1 MRKFLLITWLLC
13 TVLVIKAT
21 PEDVKVGNLWYSV
34 TVTDEGK
41 SAIVIKPQNS
51 ESYTGTVT
59 IPSTISGTFKN
70 ETPFTDVP
78 VTEIRQDAFK
88 SQTGVTSVVIEEG
101 VTLIGSNAFN
111 GASQLVEISIPESVV
126 EIKGGAFSGCT
137 KLGKVTFGSIK
148 SLCNISFEKDNS
160 NPIYYAKGFYIS
172 NEQIKTLVIPCD
184 AVSISDY
191 AFNNCTSLTS
201 LTIEEG
207 VTSIGKSAFSSC
219 TSLTSVS
226 IPSTITQIGEDAFN
240 IASGTLTKATF
251 SSVKD
256 LCNIDFVNVRSNP
269 LYVANHLY
277 IDENEQTSVTLP
289 YVSAIKPR
297 VFAGA
302 SFLESVS
309 IPSVVKFIGEDA
321 FLNCTKIGTVSYSS
335 SDQLTTM
342 QYDSSTSNPLYYG
355 ATPVVEGLALGTL
368 EFATDIS
375 NDAFTNAKWLTEI
388 KVGPNVT
395 SIGDRAFSG
404 CSNLSKITFSGTPT
418 LQRIGQE
425 AFRSCSSLREID
437 LPESLTTL
445 GTLAFRSTSL
455 TEISIPS
462 ACTDIG
468 TSVFEWCTRLT
479 TVNFDSSSG
488 LTTIPNYIFN
498 NCSNLTTVTL
508 PDGIEAIGEGAFKN
522 CSKLAAPPMSQSLTT
537 IGKSAFDGCKGFT
550 NLMLSETGQLSEIGE
565 SAFNNCSN
573 ITMVS
578 LPATIDIIND
588 NAFSGCTSLA
598 DIYILRETVPTR
610 IYQHSFGDRESQIV
624 LHVETEDAKT
634 AYENSNDIWKNFKEI
649 VTKSNSTLTFYI
661 NENEDSKY
669 CVSGE
674 AGKPFD
680 HAGIPD
686 YSGNGLFTG
695 WWDKNGQIVEVPAVM
710 PSGDMDFYGYLAS
723 EYNPGKF
730 TYLLQ
735 PAETKNN
742 RRLEARATIIG
753 HSLTQSDTKVEIS
766 ASVSVNANVYAVDSI
781 APDVFVGAEMYSV
794 SLPESVKAIGN
805 GAFKNCQ
812 NLQSVNIPATLTTI
826 SDHLFEG
833 CTGLTSIEIPATVK
847 RIGYQA
853 FNNTGLTEITIPA
866 TITEM
871 DNEVFKECKKLE
883 KAVFGEGFTLPV
895 PKYTFW
901 KCTNLKD
908 VTLMGTMGVIG
919 LNAFQECDSLKTI
932 ELPEGISFISAYA
945 FAGCKVLNRITLPAT
960 ISMIGSQAFNGCT
973 KLAQI
978 TVNKTGS
985 TPAAATDAFDEATY
999 NTAFL
1004 YVENK
1009 TLYQSADPWKKF
1021 TNIATQTNYNLVY
1034 KVDSDDYKTVSLKA
1048 GSTITPEAKPEGY
1061 GDREFSGWKE
1071 LPDIMPANDITVEG
1085 CFKYELKFYEN
1096 SVADANRMLKN
1107 EVYQFFFGDKV
1118 VLPVAALPK
1127 PGYKYSLTGLTD
1139 DAIDEDNAADVDIT
1153 MDDAKDLNVIV
1164 TYRKAEDEM
1173 ASNYVKYRIYMLEN
1187 RAEVIGCDTSATT
1200 LKIPATVI
1208 HNGKSYPVTVIT
1220 GSAFHGNVKLTTVTI
1235 NNSVKVIGNEA
1246 FSGCKA
1252 LTTVTMPA
1260 TLDSI
1265 GQQAFANTILT
1276 AVTVPY
1282 APRMGKEIFYWC
1294 TKLSDISFST
1304 SLTTL
1309 PERLF
1314 QGCLSLKEVTLP
1326 DHITAIGDYAFA
1338 GCTGIERLTLPK
1350 NIQQLGEYAFWNVF
1364 GNGDELVFNGTT
1376 LPVASENTFDEE
1388 AYQNALLNTTAST
1401 TQIPWSN
1408 FANNEGSTSPQCK
1421 KPTIEY
1427 AGGKLKFACDTEEAT
1442 IVSTVSIADSGEN
1455 TANEVEL
1462 SKEYTVT
1469 AYAKK
1474 DGYRRSETVTKK
1486 FTFMNGDVNLDGEI
1500 DIADVQMVINR
1511 AIGKT
1516 DALAPK
1522 LEVEIESEQDTLDPQ

>member
-1 MRKFLLITWLLC
+1 MRKLLLFIGVLC
-13 TVLVIKAT
+13 FAMTAMADETIGDFRFYFKDGKA
-21 PEDVKVGNLWYSV
+21 SV
-34 TVTDEGK
+34 REFIAPDGFD
-41 SAIVIKPQNS
+41 
-51 ESYTGTVT
+51 GTVT
-59 IPSTISGTFKN
+59 IPA
-70 ETPFTDVP
+70 V
-78 VTEIRQDAFK
+78 
-88 SQTGVTSVVIEEG
+88 VTSVEFGTCPVVEIYREVFKNNEDITSVILSEG
-101 VTLIGSNAFN
+101 LTTIGANAFN
-111 GASQLVEISIPESVV
+111 GAKNLQTVQIPASVTEIY
-126 EIKGGAFSGCT
+126 GGAFSGCT
-137 KLGKVTFGSIK
+137 KLEKVTFGSIK
-148 SLCNISFEKDNS
+148 SLCNISFEKYDS
-160 NPIYYAKGFYIS
+160 NPIYYTKGFYIGD
-172 NEQIKTLVIPCD
+172 EQIKTLVIPCD

-207 VTSIGKSAFSSC
+207 VTTIGISAFSGC

-226 IPSTITQIGEDAFN
+226 IPSTVTQIGEDAFN
-240 IASGTLTKATF
+240 ITSNTLTKATF
-251 SSVKD
+251 SSIAA
-256 LCNIDFVNVRSNP
+256 LCGIDFANVKSNP
-269 LYVANHLY
+269 LYVAKHLY
-277 IDENEQTSVTLP
+277 VGESEQTAVTLP
-289 YVSAIKPR
+289 SVGTIKPY

-302 SFLESVS
+302 SYLKSVI
-309 IPSVVKFIGEDA
+309 IPGEVKYIGTDA
-321 FLNCTKIGTVSYSS
+321 FLNCTAINTVSYSS
-335 SDQLTTM
+335 SEQLTTM
-342 QYDSSTSNPLYYG
+342 QYASNGVSNPLYYG

-522 CSKLAAPPMSQSLTT
+522 CSGLAAPPMSKSLIT

-578 LPATIDIIND
+578 LPETIDIIN
-588 NAFSGCTSLA
+588 NYAFSGCTSLE
-598 DIYILRETVPTR
+598 DIYILRETVPTK
-610 IYQHSFGDRESQIV
+610 IYQYSFGGRESDIV
-624 LHVETEDAKT
+624 LHVETDEAKT
-634 AYENSNDIWKNFKEI
+634 AYQDSNDIWKNFKEI
-649 VTKSNSTLTFYI
+649 VAKSNSTLTFFI
-661 NENEDSKY
+661 NEEEEIN
-669 CVSGE
+669 VSGE

-680 HAGIPD
+680 HTGIPD
-686 YSGNGLFTG
+686 YSGNSLFTG
-695 WWDKNGQIVEVPAVM
+695 WWNNDGQIVEIPAVM
-710 PSGDMDFYGYLAS
+710 PSGDMDFYGYIAC
-723 EYNPGKF
+723 EYTSGKF
-730 TYLLQ
+730 KYLLQ

-742 RRLEARATIIG
+742 RGLEARAIVIG
-753 HSLTQSDTKVEIS
+753 HSLTQSDAAVDIP
-766 ASVSVNANVYAVDSI
+766 ASVSYNNKVYAVDSI
-781 APDVFVGAEMYSV
+781 APDIFVGAEMYSV
-794 SLPESVKAIGN
+794 SLPGSVKAIGS

-812 NLQSVNIPATLTTI
+812 NLQSVNIPTALTTI

-833 CTGLTSIEIPATVK
+833 CTGLAAIEIPETVK
-847 RIGYQA
+847 KIGYQA
-853 FNNTGLTEITIPA
+853 FNNAGLTEITIPA

-871 DNEVFKECKKLE
+871 DNEAFKECKALKT
-883 KAVFGEGFTLPV
+883 AVFAEGFTLPV

-901 KCTNLKD
+901 KCAKLQD
-908 VTLMGTMGVIG
+908 VTLRGTMGVIG

-1173 ASNYVKYRIYMLEN
+1173 ASNKVKYRIYMLEN
-1187 RAEVIGCDTSATT
+1187 RAAVIGCDTSATT
-1200 LKIPATVI
+1200 LTIPATVI

-1235 NNSVKVIGNEA
+1235 KDSVKVIGNEA

-1338 GCTGIERLTLPK
+1338 GCTGIESFTLSE
-1350 NIQQLGEYAFWNVF
+1350 NIQQLGDYAFWNVF

>member
-1 MRKFLLITWLLC
+1 MKKILFIFCLLC
-13 TVLVIKAT
+13 MALVVRAT
-21 PEDVKVGNLWYSV
+21 TEDVKVGNLWYSV
-34 TVTDEGK
+34 TVTDDVQ
-41 SAIVIKPQNS
+41 SAIVIKPQKS
-51 ESYTGTVT
+51 ESYTGTFT
-59 IPSTISGTFKN
+59 IPSTISGTFQN
-70 ETPFTDVP
+70 TTAFTDVP
-78 VTEIRQDAFK
+78 VTEIREDAFK
-88 SQTGVTSVVIEEG
+88 SQTGVTSVVIEDG

-111 GASQLVEISIPESVV
+111 GANQLVEISIPESVV

-160 NPIYYAKGFYIS
+160 NPIYYAKSLYIIGAG
-172 NEQIKTLVIPCD
+172 QIKTLVIPSD
-184 AVSISDY
+184 AGSVSDY

-207 VTSIGKSAFSSC
+207 VTTIGKSAFSGC

-251 SSVKD
+251 NSVPA
-256 LCNIDFVNVRSNP
+256 LCNIVFVNVRSNP

-277 IDENEQTSVTLP
+277 IGESEQTSVTLP
-289 YVSAIKPR
+289 SVTAIKPR

-302 SFLESVS
+302 SFLESVY
-309 IPSVVKFIGEDA
+309 IPSEVRFIGEDA

-335 SDQLTTM
+335 SDRLTTM
-342 QYDSSTSNPLYYG
+342 QYAEDGISNPLYYG

-375 NDAFTNAKWLTEI
+375 NGAFTNAKWLTEI

-425 AFRSCSSLREID
+425 AFRNCSSLREID

-498 NCSNLTTVTL
+498 NCSNLTTVSL
-508 PDGIEAIGEGAFKN
+508 PAGIETIGEGAFKN
-522 CSKLAAPPMSQSLTT
+522 CSKLTAPPMSQSLAT
-537 IGKSAFDGCKGFT
+537 IGKSGFDGCKGFT

-598 DIYILRETVPTR
+598 DIYILRETVPTKM
-610 IYQHSFGDRESQIV
+610 YQHSFGDRESDIV
-624 LHVETEDAKT
+624 LHVETEAAQE
-634 AYENSNDIWKNFKEI
+634 AYRNSNDIWKNFKEI
-649 VTKSNSTLTFYI
+649 VTKRNCTLTFYI
-661 NENEDSKY
+661 NENEDRKY

-686 YSGNGLFTG
+686 YSGNNLFTG

-723 EYNPGKF
+723 EHTSGKF

-735 PAETKNN
+735 PAETENN
-742 RRLEARATIIG
+742 RGLEARATIIG
-753 HSLTQSDTKVEIS
+753 HSLTQSNFEVEIL
-766 ASVSVNANVYAVDSI
+766 ASVSANANVYDGDSI
-781 APDVFVGAEMYSV
+781 APDVFSGAEMYSV
-794 SLPESVKAIGN
+794 SLPESVKGIGS

-812 NLQSVNIPATLTTI
+812 NLQSVNIPAALTTI

-833 CTGLTSIEIPATVK
+833 CTGLTAIEIPATVK
-847 RIGYQA
+847 KIGYQA
-853 FNNTGLTEITIPA
+853 FNNTGLTEISIPA

-871 DNEVFKECKKLE
+871 DNEAFKECKKLE
-883 KAVFGEGFTLPV
+883 KAVFAENFTLPV

-901 KCTNLKD
+901 KCTYLKD
-908 VTLMGTMGVIG
+908 VTLRGTMGVIG

-945 FAGCKVLNRITLPAT
+945 FASCKGLNRITLPAT

-973 KLAQI
+973 KLTQI

-1004 YVENK
+1004 YVADKASFE
-1009 TLYQSADPWKKF
+1009 SADPWNKF
-1021 TNIATQTNYNLVY
+1021 TNIATQTNYDLVY
-1034 KVDSDDYKTVSLKA
+1034 KVNGADYKTVSLKA
-1048 GSTITPEAKPEGY
+1048 GSTIAPEAKPEGY

-1085 CFKYELKFYEN
+1085 CFKYDIKFYEN
-1096 SVADANRMLKN
+1096 SVADDNRLLSGN
-1107 EVYQFFFGDKV
+1107 SYQFFFGDKIT
-1118 VLPVAALPK
+1118 LPAEALTK
-1127 PGYKYSLTGLTD
+1127 AGHKYTLTGLTD
-1139 DAIDEDNAADVDIT
+1139 DAVEEDDAADLDMT
-1153 MDDAKDLNVIV
+1153 MPAKDINVIV
-1164 TYRKAEDEM
+1164 TYNVAEVPTTNNKI
-1173 ASNYVKYRIYMLEN
+1173 NYMVYKLEN
-1187 RAEVIGCDTSATT
+1187 RAEVIGCDATVT
-1200 LKIPATVI
+1200 ILKIPATVTCDS
-1208 HNGKSYPVTVIT
+1208 KSYPVTAIK
-1220 GSAFHGNVKLTTVTI
+1220 GGAFKNSKLTSVTI
-1235 NNSVKVIGNEA
+1235 DNSVIIGDEA

-1252 LTTVTMPA
+1252 LTTVNMPA

-1265 GQQAFANTILT
+1265 GQQAFANTALEN
-1276 AVTVPY
+1276 VTVPY
-1282 APRMGKEIFYWC
+1282 APKMGKEIFYYC
-1294 TKLSDISFST
+1294 TKLKNIGFSER
-1304 SLTTL
+1304 LTKL
-1309 PERLF
+1309 PERMF
-1314 QGCLSLKEVTLP
+1314 QNCLSLQEVVLPEQITEIGDYCFAGCSSISSFTLP
-1326 DHITAIGDYAFA
+1326 STVQKLGDYAFF
-1338 GCTGIERLTLPK
+1338 G
-1350 NIQQLGEYAFWNVF
+1350 VF
-1364 GNGDELVFNGTT
+1364 NKDKEGSLEVNGTT
-1376 LPVASENTFDEE
+1376 LPTATNNTFDEN
-1388 AYQNALLNTTAST
+1388 AYTYALLKTSAST
-1401 TQIPWSN
+1401 TDEPWKN
-1408 FANNEGSTSPQCK
+1408 FQNVDGSGTEQCE
-1421 KPTIEY
+1421 KPVIKY
-1427 AGGKLKFACDTEEAT
+1427 DINKLILTCPTTGAT
-1442 IVSTVSIADSGEN
+1442 IVSDVIVADAQSSDASEI
-1455 TANEVEL
+1455 TL
-1462 SKEYTVT
+1462 SKTFTVR

-1474 DGYRRSETVTKK
+1474 NGMRRSETITSGPFYFEV
-1486 FTFMNGDVNLDGEI
+1486 GDVNHDGKVSI
-1500 DIADVQMVINR
+1500 
-1511 AIGKT
+1511 T
-1516 DALAPK
+1516 DAVGVVNYILNH
-1522 LEVEIESEQDTLDPQ
+1522 EE